1 MELKSVEKS
10 MNLVEFIYSLKVVA
24 IFVIKINHLKFKEFP
39 KVHFIA
45 IYGCI
50 AHSTNKSVRK
60 SKTKLLQQT
69 FLLYYPHGQ
78 YIGTLLGN
86 WQTPERICGH

>member
-1 MELKSVEKS
+1 MELKSFEKGK
-10 MNLVEFIYSLKVVA
+10 NLVEFIYGLKVVA
-24 IFVIKINHLKFKEFP
+24 YAVIQNNHLKFKEFP

-69 FLLYYPHGQ
+69 FLLFNPHGQ
-78 YIGTLLGN
+78 
-86 WQTPERICGH
+86 